1 VDVGIDL
8 GTASTVVSDAR
19 RGILFDEPSVMLV
32 RRNAARRERVLA
44 IGREAADLLGR
55 APSGFAAV
63 RPLQDGVVTDLET
76 ARVYLRWVLRK
87 AGRRM
92 RGWPV
97 RAVIGVPVGSTALG
111 NRALLEAAEE
121 AGIRPVRALDE
132 SVAGAVGCGVDP
144 LERRVH
150 MVVDVGGGTAEAAA
164 FCYGGILTQRTCHLA
179 GDEMTLAVTRY
190 LREQYQLFV
199 GELDAEDLKI
209 RSATEESGPLV
220 VQGRDAASG
229 RPQLATVQ
237 PAEVADAVRPIV
249 DEIVRTLASCLE
261 DLAPQ
266 ALADVL
272 EEGVLVF
279 GGASLV
285 QGFPKELERGLG
297 LPVRPAEEPRTC
309 VARGAALA
317 LRNRPLLEAYAR
329 N

>member
-237 PAEVADAVRPIV
+237 AAEVADAVRPIV